1 MLLLYFLY
9 LLYGPEINAMFM
21 MMTMTMI
28 SVCAQLKVDYA
39 MVRCMHSVKIEN
51 DEEIPV
57 RGISSA

>member
-39 MVRCMHSVKIEN
+39 MVRCMHSVKIEK
-51 DEEIPV
+51 
-57 RGISSA
+57 